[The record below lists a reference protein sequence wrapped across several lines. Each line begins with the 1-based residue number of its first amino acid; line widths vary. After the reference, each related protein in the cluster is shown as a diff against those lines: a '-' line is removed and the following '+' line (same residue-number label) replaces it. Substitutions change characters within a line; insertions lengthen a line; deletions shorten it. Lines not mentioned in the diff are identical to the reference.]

1 MLRPLSALLV
11 LPLLLGG
18 CATTRMGRWTE
29 VPGTAASGPGR
40 FTVLTLNTAHGARQP
55 ALSFL
60 ANRRHVEQNLARL
73 ARTLARE
80 QADVVALQEVHR
92 GSGEGKRGVDQL
104 GALMEGSGYGHHFFG
119 VHREGRNGDA
129 ARGTA
134 LLSESA
140 LSAPDSRSFGHHPDG
155 DHGWVVATVHP
166 EGLGGEA
173 VDVVSVHLDAFSMA
187 TRRRQMDDLARAFQ
201 NRSRPLV
208 VMGDFNADW
217 AGRDGVQHLARRLGL
232 SAFSPRNGE
241 RTFPS
246 VLPVARVD
254 WILVSSELRILRH
267 RTFRDPATDHC
278 GVVAELGFSPVEW
291 ARRQGRQAR
300 EAVARARAAA
310 DGAGQVAEAGGATG
324 TVVQEPASATV
335 EAGASAA
342 ERGRTIVE
350 AGAIAAEPG
359 STIVEAGGITA
370 PQAGAAVGV
379 GAAPASGR
387 AALPAIR
394 AN

>member
-1 MLRPLSALLV
+1 MLRLLSALLV
-11 LPLLLGG
+11 FPLLLGG
-18 CATTRMGRWTE
+18 CTAARTGRWTE
-29 VPGTAASGPGR
+29 VPGTATSGPGR

-60 ANRRHVEQNLARL
+60 ANRRHVEQNLAGI

-104 GALMEGSGYGHHFFG
+104 GALMKGAGYSHHFFG

-134 LLSESA
+134 LLSGSA

-155 DHGWVVATVHP
+155 DHGWVVATVRP
-166 EGLGGEA
+166 PGLDGEA

-187 TRRRQMDDLARAFQ
+187 IRRRQMDDLAQAFQ

-217 AGRDGVQHLARRLGL
+217 AGRDGVQHLAERLGL
-232 SAFSPRNGE
+232 TAHSPRNGE

-246 VLPVARVD
+246 ILPVARVD

-291 ARRQGRQAR
+291 ARRQGRLAR
-300 EAVARARAAA
+300 EVVARTRAAA
-310 DGAGQVAEAGGATG
+310 DGAGQVAEAGDATG
-324 TVVQEPASATV
+324 AVVEDPA
-335 EAGASAA
+335 
-342 ERGRTIVE
+342 
-350 AGAIAAEPG
+350 
-359 STIVEAGGITA
+359 STIVEARGIAA
-370 PQAGAAVGV
+370 PQAGAAVGAN
-379 GAAPASGR
+379 AAPASGR
-387 AALPAIR
+387 GALPATR